1 MRNFLYIILFLSI
14 NNYAVNR
21 INDSVSVKNSLS
33 IDSSVYIGKVT
44 ANNSPTHVLVP
55 TDSAGEV
62 KRCDTD
68 SLSVGNSDKLDGYH
82 AAYFDSLIA
91 FRADSALAR
100 LYASLHSN
108 DTVLVDTIPTGPTYH
123 KLRCWNDVSSE
134 LGYVADT
141 ANDQII
147 ITSVSA
153 VFIYFHMPIYLSGG
167 AGTTVYAAVF
177 CNGVE
182 VNEIHDEKKFQT
194 INTRSSI
201 EAMNNI
207 VITEVPCTLD
217 VRVRTDNVSDIVLN
231 TTYGQFGAFAI
242 SNGDSVVWADS
253 SRVSGY
259 ADSSRVSDT
268 ANFAWNIADTIKSR
282 LEGLIYGKLDTN
294 GTADSTKKNTDSCY
308 YNDHGFE
315 LKDRWRAD
323 PSSTAGGNWIK
334 VATMVLNNTNY
345 AACQMT
351 AYIHGKV
358 SSTTLS
364 RSDMVLR
371 ASIASLTG
379 GMSQYTLLLERFN
392 SIYTAPYDS
401 AVIVRITSAKPET
414 CYVYLRVQ
422 YDNTGITP
430 YDVWGYATA
439 GSIDIARG
447 NISHEALP
455 AGTVYSVNDSLYG
468 SAVAETKLSK
478 TDFDD
483 SLDNYIPSYT
493 GYEGFIFAE
502 NSGLSNRLTESTEL
516 SHESNFLRI
525 YNLQTLYR
533 ATLPQRSSFSF
544 LPYTGYSVA
553 WVAGRRYGSYCI
565 SRIDST
571 TAKTAWSS
579 DEDTVDFEINSSGE
593 TSISK
598 FGRTM
603 SACTL
608 YHNGVIDID
617 TAWRED
623 HGQIVN
629 IIFNRLSGTLV
640 GSYATELR
648 FDSGFLPDP
657 SVASPNKLAASYSTM
672 AGSFGG
678 VIFGYC
684 NIISTGGKLIY
695 LNGSLTGAGS
705 VYEQVIRFSLR

>member
-1 MRNFLYIILFLSI
+1 MKNKLSI
-14 NNYAVNR
+14 FFLFVFVAFGSKT
-21 INDSVSVKNSLS
+21 INDSLYVKVSGSGRGGSVV
-33 IDSSVYIGKVT
+33 IDSGLSVGKVT

-55 TDSAGEV
+55 TDSVGEV

-108 DTVLVDTIPTGPTYH
+108 DTVLIDTIPTGPTYH
-123 KLRCWNDVSSE
+123 KLTCWNDISSE

-147 ITSVSA
+147 VTSVSA

-194 INTRSSI
+194 INTRNSI

-242 SNGDSVVWADS
+242 SNGDSVVWT
-253 SRVSGY
+253 
-259 ADSSRVSDT
+259 DSSRVSDYSWH
-268 ANFAWNIADTIKSR
+268 AYINSMQSSLDTILGTKADGTFYGITPANLRTTMGAASVTQVSDTLNGR
-282 LEGLIYGKLDTN
+282 ISGTTNKLAMFTAANKVGNAPATVSGNNVTFTGNVSGDSAKFNIGKISKGNSSATAHPYPELIVEDSSYSGVQILTPNNYAGYVMFGDPEDDNAGHISYSHTLNRFEFRTN
-294 GTADSTKKNTDSCY
+294 GTDRYFFDSSGN
-308 YNDHGFE
+308 F
-315 LKDRWRAD
+315 
-323 PSSTAGGNWIK
+323 TANGNINGDTGTFNALVLPGGNVQTQIDSK
-334 VATMVLNNTNY
+334 LN
-345 AACQMT
+345 
-351 AYIHGKV
+351 
-358 SSTTLS
+358 SS
-364 RSDMVLR
+364 
-371 ASIASLTG
+371 
-379 GMSQYTLLLERFN
+379 
-392 SIYTAPYDS
+392 
-401 AVIVRITSAKPET
+401 
-414 CYVYLRVQ
+414 
-422 YDNTGITP
+422 
-430 YDVWGYATA
+430 
-439 GSIDIARG
+439 
-447 NISHEALP
+447 
-455 AGTVYSVNDSLYG
+455 
-468 SAVAETKLSK
+468 
-478 TDFDD
+478 DFDD
-483 SLDNYIPSYT
+483 SLDNYIPAYT

-544 LPYTGYSVA
+544 LPYTGQPVA
-553 WVAGRRYGSYCI
+553 WVAGRRYTSYCI

-598 FGRTM
+598 FCRTM

-684 NIISTGGKLIY
+684 NIIGTGGNLIY